1 MALVDDELS
10 KSEFYVQV
18 QEVEDRWQDM
28 LLVASAMLKSLP
40 DNRYTRELCQDI
52 DKFLIN
58 LGEHM
63 SLLAYM
69 KDEMQPHQYTPM
81 LVELADKTFEFGR
94 TWASLKE
101 VADPLSEPDTSAT
114 IEISDH

>member
-1 MALVDDELS
+1 MVLVDGELS

-18 QEVEDRWQDM
+18 QEVEDLWQDR

-69 KDEMQPHQYTPM
+69 KDEMQPTPM

-101 VADPLSEPDTSAT
+101 IAQQLSETDTSAT
-114 IEISDH
+114 IEISDD